1 MSNDFYNVSGAPVT
15 GSPGASAVMRAEF
28 ASLESAFDKLPV
40 LSGHGSAVVIV
51 NSGATGLSTTA
62 TVPIAQGG
70 TNAATAADAR
80 TALGTND
87 AANLTTGTVPTA
99 RLGSGTANST
109 TFLRGDSTWVASTS
123 VTSVDV
129 SGGATGLTTSGG
141 PVTGTGTI
149 TLAGTLAIANGG
161 TGATSAGAARTA
173 LGVAAASHS
182 HAASDVTSG
191 TIDTARLGSGTAN
204 SGTFLRG
211 DQTWVAISGSGTVTS
226 VDVSGGTTGLTTSGG
241 PVTGSGTVTL
251 AGTLGAANGG
261 TGLSSYTAGDLL
273 YASGTTTVAKL
284 AGAATGQVLLS
295 GGVGTA
301 PAYGKVGLTT
311 HVNGT
316 LPVTNGGTGA
326 STLNGVLKGAGSG
339 AVTMATAGT
348 DYLAPPTGTAI
359 LKANSGGALANATAG
374 TDYVTPSGSETLTNK
389 TITAPVVTNM
399 KLTTAREAITVSAT
413 AASGTINYDA
423 LTQSLLYYTTN
434 ASGHWTLNLRGS
446 SGTAMNSML
455 ATGEAVT
462 VTFLAKQGSTA
473 KYNNVV
479 QVDGTTSGVTTV
491 WQGGSAPSSGN
502 PNSIDV
508 YTYTIVKT
516 GSSAFTVFAAQTQ
529 FA

>member
-15 GSPGASAVMRAEF
+15 GSQGASAVMRAEF
-28 ASLESAFDKLPV
+28 AALEAGFDKLPT
-40 LSGHGSAVVIV
+40 LTGNANEVVVV
-51 NSGATGLSTTA
+51 NSGATGLTTA
-62 TVPIAQGG
+62 ATLPIAQGG
-70 TNAATAADAR
+70 TGAASASAARA
-80 TALGTND
+80 ALGTND
-87 AANLTTGTVPTA
+87 AANLTTGTVSTA

-129 SGGATGLTTSGG
+129 SGGTTGLTTSGG

-182 HAASDVTSG
+182 HAASDITSG
-191 TIDTARLGSGTAN
+191 TIDTARLGSGTADN
-204 SGTFLRG
+204 TTFLRG
-211 DQTWVAISGSGTVTS
+211 DNTWVTISGSGTVTS
-226 VDVSGGTTGLTTSGG
+226 VAVSGGTTGLTTSGG
-241 PVTGSGTVTL
+241 PITSSGTITL
-251 AGTLGAANGG
+251 AGTLAVANGG
-261 TGLSSYTAGDLL
+261 TNLTSYTTGDLVC
-273 YASGTTTVAKL
+273 ASGATTLAKL
-284 AGAATGQVLLS
+284 AGAAAGQALLS
-295 GGVGTA
+295 GGVGAA

-316 LPVTNGGTGA
+316 LPVANGGTGA
-326 STLNGVLKGAGSG
+326 STLNGILKGAGTG
-339 AVTMATAGT
+339 AVTTATAGT
-348 DYLAPPTGTAI
+348 DYLAPPSGTAL

-389 TITAPVVTNM
+389 TLTAPIVTNM

-413 AASGTINYDA
+413 AATGTVNFDV

-434 ASGHWTLNLRGS
+434 ASASWTVNLRGS
-446 SGTAMNSML
+446 SSTAMNSML

-462 VTFLAKQGSTA
+462 VTFLVKQGSSPR
-473 KYNNVV
+473 YNIAV
-479 QVDGTTSGVTTV
+479 QVDGTSSGVTTV
-491 WQGGSAPSSGN
+491 WQGGAAPTVGN
-502 PNSIDV
+502 ANSVDA

-516 GSSAFTVFAAQTQ
+516 GSATFTVFAAQTQ